1 MCLKLQVWA
10 HPDLSRLEIGIWE
23 WNWAGEVGLVWA
35 EDRSIGRGISQF
47 DQFQGEGLT
56 REER

>member
-10 HPDLSRLEIGIWE
+10 RPDLSRLEIGIWG
-23 WNWAGEVGLVWA
+23 WNWAWEVGLVWA

-47 DQFQGEGLT
+47 QGEGLT
-56 REER
+56 REQR